1 MLPMLRKTIVLAW
14 AVCVFAAAGNPLH
27 AGDAGERV
35 THYAFLSTGPSGGP
49 LAASYWHVNQRMY
62 EVLKEY
68 GYPDE
73 AIYRFSEFGATQGP
87 SVIGRSTLS
96 NFRKT
101 FAHLAQILKP
111 DDHVLILLVGN
122 GSPYGSDFVHSLI
135 GGGLTAT
142 ELKEMVDRLP
152 AKELTLV
159 MHPCFSGGFLPK
171 LSAPGRVVVTSTNDK
186 EVNACPWAEAFEEA
200 LDLNSR
206 GSAPSIKDAYNAA
219 LEPSRKKYGSDLKEH
234 PLLDDNGDGVGH
246 YGAEK
251 IVGGDGTLA
260 AGRFLGDR
268 GRPLHFS
275 SGAIAQLRELNAPLR
290 AAAPAKFQQA
300 FSAESVFLGAL
311 GGYEHDV
318 GANSTRSELHL
329 AYAQSHPPHVVAE
342 NLLTKY
348 RLQFERQAQ
357 KGKEAA
363 DKFYADASSRLAA
376 YEVDLG
382 DPGANRTDTATHLQ
396 WAQRQSVQKLRDAL
410 ETKLHTVM
418 AGLLDIPK

>member
-1 MLPMLRKTIVLAW
+1 MLRKSIALTW
-14 AVCVFAAAGNPLH
+14 AVYVFAAGNTLH
-27 AGDAGERV
+27 AGDAGDRV

-87 SVIGRSTLS
+87 SVNGRSTLA
-96 NFRKT
+96 NFKKT
-101 FAHLAQILKP
+101 FAHLAQNLKP
-111 DDHVLILLVGN
+111 DDHVLIMIVGH
-122 GSPYGSDFVHSLI
+122 GSPSGSDFVHSLI

-152 AKELTLV
+152 TKELTLV

-200 LDLNSR
+200 LTLKGRS
-206 GSAPSIKDAYNAA
+206 GAPSIKDAYNAA
-219 LEPSRKKYGSDLKEH
+219 LEVGRKKYGADLKEH

-251 IVGGDGTLA
+251 NVEGDGSVA
-260 AGRFLGDR
+260 ARRFLGDR

-275 SGAIAQLRELNAPLR
+275 AEAIAKLKELNSPLN
-290 AAAPAKFQQA
+290 AAAPEKFQQFFA
-300 FSAESVFLGAL
+300 AESVFLGKL
-311 GGYEHDV
+311 GGYETDV
-318 GANSTRSELHL
+318 GANSTKSDAHL
-329 AYAQSHPPHVVAE
+329 AYAQTHPPHVAAE
-342 NLLTKY
+342 NLLKKY
-348 RLQFERQAQ
+348 RLQFDHQAQ
-357 KGKEAA
+357 AGKDAA
-363 DKFYADASSRLAA
+363 DKFYADASVRLAA
-376 YEVDLG
+376 YGVNLG
-382 DPGANRTDTATHLQ
+382 NAHPNHSDPAEYLK
-396 WAQRQSVQKLRDAL
+396 WAKEQSAQKVREEL
-410 ETKLHTVM
+410 ENKVRVFM
-418 AGLLDIPK
+418 AAVLDIPK